1 MIAYIRKY
9 IALVLLASIV
19 FAGCARSHE
28 SDQSVH
34 RWTGV
39 LADVRVQWYAEPGI
53 ELVTGV
59 AVPVRAYLESRLLA
73 QYVGKL
79 DQTYPGF
86 ARAVPPNEP
95 QDSPNISARDR
106 QPPLEY
112 PLAAPLFGNI
122 TYHIQAV
129 ERSGRDVT
137 ATVCNFNY
145 AVAKEHDGK
154 FVAFNN
160 LGPVESRGVNTFRV
174 LLTAPA
180 EQSTS
185 ALPPQAGPAN
195 SPDNDVFGEWKVTGF
210 LVATGTEYVKSHWP
224 NFEADLAACV
234 TKAPDP
240 LERRAYLLNGEHP
253 RSDFPTSPPSPGWPE
268 GTGH

>member
-1 MIAYIRKY
+1 MMTAIRKCVTL
-9 IALVLLASIV
+9 ILFASSLI
-19 FAGCARSHE
+19 AGCTRSHE
-28 SDQSVH
+28 KDQQVH
-34 RWTGV
+34 RWAGV
-39 LADVRVQWYAEPGI
+39 LADVRVQWYAEPGVD
-53 ELVTGV
+53 LLTGA
-59 AVPVRAYLESRLLA
+59 AVPVRAYLESQLLA
-73 QYVGKL
+73 QYVGNM

-95 QDSPNISARDR
+95 KDSPNISARDR
-106 QPPLEY
+106 QPLLDY
-112 PLAAPLFGNI
+112 PLDAPLFGNI
-122 TYHIQAV
+122 GYRIQSV

-137 ATVCNFNY
+137 VTVCNFNY

-160 LGPVESRGVNTFRV
+160 LGPIESRGVNTFRV

-180 EQSTS
+180 DESTS

-195 SPDNDVFGEWKVTGF
+195 SPEDDVFGEWQVAGF

-234 TKAPDP
+234 TRAPDP
-240 LERRAYLLNGEHP
+240 LERRAFLLNGEHP

-268 GTGH
+268 GAGQ

>member
-1 MIAYIRKY
+1 MAHIRKC
-9 IALVLLASIV
+9 ITLILLTSTV
-19 FAGCARSHE
+19 FAGCTRQQGSDE
-28 SDQSVH
+28 SVQ
-34 RWTGV
+34 RWAGV
-39 LADVRVQWYAEPGI
+39 LADLRVHWDAKPGI

-95 QDSPNISARDR
+95 KDSPNVSARDR
-106 QPPLEY
+106 QPPLEF
-112 PLAAPLFGNI
+112 PLDAPLFGNI
-122 TYHIQAV
+122 TYYIQAV
-129 ERSGRDVT
+129 ERSGHDVT
-137 ATVCNFNY
+137 VTVCNFNY
-145 AVAKEHDGK
+145 AAAEQHNGK
-154 FVAFNN
+154 FVAFDNT
-160 LGPVESRGVNTFRV
+160 GPIESRGVNTFRV

-180 EQSTS
+180 EESTS
-185 ALPPQAGPAN
+185 ALSPQAGPAN
-195 SPDNDVFGEWKVTGF
+195 SPTNDVFGEWQVTGF

-224 NFEADLAACV
+224 DFEADRAACV

-240 LERRAYLLNGEHP
+240 LERRAFLLNGEHP

-268 GTGH
+268 NGAS

>member
-1 MIAYIRKY
+1 MTAIFKC
-9 IALVLLASIV
+9 IALILLASSLV
-19 FAGCARSHE
+19 AGCTRPHDI
-28 SDQSVH
+28 DQQVQ
-34 RWTGV
+34 RWSGV
-39 LADVRVQWYAEPGI
+39 LADVRVQWDAEPGI
-53 ELVTGV
+53 DLVTGV
-59 AVPVRAYLESRLLA
+59 AVPVRAYLESVLLA
-73 QYVGKL
+73 QYVGKN

-112 PLAAPLFGNI
+112 PLRFPLFGNI

-129 ERSGRDVT
+129 ARSGRDVT
-137 ATVCNFNY
+137 VTVCNFNY

-160 LGPVESRGVNTFRV
+160 LGPIESRGVNTFRV

-180 EQSTS
+180 DQSTS

-195 SPDNDVFGEWKVTGF
+195 SPGNDVFGQWQVTGF
-210 LVATGTEYVKSHWP
+210 LVATWTEYVKSHWP
-224 NFEADLAACV
+224 DFEADRAACV

-240 LERRAYLLNGEHP
+240 LERRAFLLNGEHP
-253 RSDFPTSPPSPGWPE
+253 RSDFPTSPPIPGWPE
-268 GTGH
+268 NTAS